1 MSFHDR
7 AFRALLRLLPSEFRA
22 DYGREMETHFRSERR
37 EAGDTAGVLRLW
49 LATFGDVM
57 RTAPAEHLDILGR
70 DLSYAIRMLARRPAL
85 ALATI
90 LTLALGIGAN
100 TAIFSVVN
108 GVLLAPLP
116 YPAADRIVTIQEDQA
131 DDDPGTTGYYSFD
144 ALRSRQQSFASVAAL
159 GGWSAVL
166 RADGQETERVNGV
179 RVTWEYFRTL
189 GVTPALGRDFEA
201 GDDHPDHRRIVLLSD
216 GLWRRRFN
224 ADPGVIGKPISI
236 NTVTYTVVGVMPRS
250 LNELVSS
257 RLMPGSEVWTPLGYL
272 TSLPQSCRSCRHIQ
286 VIGRLRD
293 GVTKEQAEADAT
305 RVYQS
310 LAQEFPKDYVSPT
323 ALLTP
328 IRDRFLGPARPVLML
343 LWAAVG
349 LLLLMACAN
358 IANLLLIRASEREE
372 EVAIRRA
379 LGVSPSRLLRQFLTE
394 SMVLAIAGGT
404 IGTLLAI
411 WATRLLVANGPDEIP
426 RLQEVAISGRVLLY
440 AIASSVITGVI
451 FGMAPARMLISRAG
465 GREAVA
471 VLTHA
476 TRVTVGP
483 AAWRHRAVLV
493 GVNVVLSTVLL
504 VASGLLVRSFVSLL
518 KVDPGFDPGG
528 VLSMEVE
535 LSGRDYDD
543 TAKIAAFYDRLA
555 TSLSSLPGVTA
566 VGASTNL
573 PLTGSIDQWGFTIE
587 GRQLANPEEAPEADR
602 YGVEADYFAAMKIP
616 LVRGRLFTPAD
627 GPGAPPVIVIGKT
640 TAERLWP
647 GEDPI
652 GRRVTLAGGPNN
664 PPRTI
669 VGVVGDVHHD
679 GLHLP
684 VSYQA
689 YMPQSQSP
697 WPQSSMTMLIRV
709 RDGQDPAAIA
719 AAARERLR
727 AIDPQQPIIR
737 MRTYDSIISTLMATR
752 RFTLVLLAAF
762 AGTALLLAIVGLY
775 GALSFVVTQRQR
787 EIGVRVAL
795 GADRA
800 DIRRLVM
807 TQGLR
812 PVAIGMAIG
821 LGLAAAAGQLLTTML
836 YGVTPTDAT
845 TYALALGAMIVSATL
860 ACLLPARRATLVEPA
875 VTLRS

>member
-7 AFRALLRLLPSEFRA
+7 AFRALLRLLPAEFRA
-22 DYGREMETHFRSERR
+22 DYGREMETQFRSERR
-37 EAGDTAGVLRLW
+37 EAVDTAGVLRLW
-49 LATFGDVM
+49 LSTLGDMM
-57 RTAPAEHLDILGR
+57 RTAPAEHFDILGR
-70 DLSYAIRMLARRPAL
+70 DLSYAFRMLARRPAL
-85 ALATI
+85 ALTTV

-116 YPAADRIVTIQEDQA
+116 YPDADRIVTIQEDPG
-131 DDDPGTTGYYSFD
+131 DRDPGRTGYYSFD
-144 ALRSRQQSFASVAAL
+144 ALRSRQQSFATVAAL
-159 GGWSAVL
+159 GSWSAVL
-166 RADGQETERVNGV
+166 RADGQDTERVNGV

-201 GDDHPDHRRIVLLSD
+201 GDDHPDRRRIVLLSD
-216 GLWRRRFN
+216 TLWRRRFN
-224 ADPGVIGKPISI
+224 ADPGVIGRPISI
-236 NTVTYTVVGVMPRS
+236 NDATYTVVGVMPRS

-257 RLMPGSEVWTPLGYL
+257 RLMPGSEAWTPLGYL
-272 TSLPQSCRSCRHIQ
+272 TSLPQSCRSCRHLQ
-286 VIGRLRD
+286 MIGRLRD
-293 GVTKEQAEADAT
+293 GVTKEQAAADAT

-310 LAQEFPKDYVSPT
+310 LFQEFPRDYVSPT

-328 IRDRFLGPARPVLML
+328 IRDRFLGPARPVLLL

-394 SMVLAIAGGT
+394 SMVLAIAGGA
-404 IGTLLAI
+404 IGTLIAI
-411 WATRLLVANGPDEIP
+411 WATRVLVANGPDEIP
-426 RLQEVAISGRVLLY
+426 RLQEVAVSGRVLLY
-440 AIASSVITGVI
+440 AIASSVITGLI
-451 FGMAPARMLISRAG
+451 FGIAPARMLISRAG
-465 GREAVA
+465 GSQAAA

-476 TRVTVGP
+476 TRTTAGP
-483 AAWRHRAVLV
+483 AAWRQRAVLV

-504 VASGLLVRSFVSLL
+504 VASGLLIRSFVTLL
-518 KVDPGFDPGG
+518 KVDPGFDPRG
-528 VLSMEVE
+528 VLTMEVE
-535 LSGRDYDD
+535 LSGSQYDD
-543 TAKIAAFYDRLA
+543 LPRVVGFYDRLA
-555 TSLSSLPGVTA
+555 ASLSSLPGVMA
-566 VGASTNL
+566 VGASTSL
-573 PLTGSIDQWGFTIE
+573 PLTGGIDRWGVTIE
-587 GRQLANPEEAPEADR
+587 GRPLANPEEAPEADR
-602 YGVEADYFAAMKIP
+602 YGVEEDYFSAMRIP
-616 LVRGRLFTPAD
+616 LVRGRVFTAAD
-627 GPGAPPVIVIGKT
+627 GPGAPPVVVIGKT

-669 VGVVGDVHHD
+669 VGIVGDVHHE

-689 YMPQSQSP
+689 YMPQSQAP
-697 WPQSSMTMLIRV
+697 WPQSNMTMLIRV
-709 RDGQDPAAIA
+709 QDGQDPAAIA

-737 MRTYDSIISTLMATR
+737 MRSYDSIISTLMATR

-795 GADRA
+795 GAGQA

-807 TQGLR
+807 AQGLR
-812 PVAIGMAIG
+812 PVAIGIVIG
-821 LGLAAAAGQLLTTML
+821 LGSAAAAGQLLTTML
-836 YGVTPTDAT
+836 YGVAPTDAT
-845 TYALALGAMIVSATL
+845 TYAVTLGAVILSATL
-860 ACLLPARRATLVEPA
+860 ACLLPARRAAALDPA
-875 VTLRS
+875 ATLRS